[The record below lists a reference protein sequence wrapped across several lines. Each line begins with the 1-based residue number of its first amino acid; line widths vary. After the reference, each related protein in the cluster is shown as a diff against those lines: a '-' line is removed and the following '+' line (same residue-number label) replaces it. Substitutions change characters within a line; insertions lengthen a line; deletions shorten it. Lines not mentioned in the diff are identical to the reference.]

1 MAGIEGRPVRA
12 DIHVE
17 DALSLPSLAL
27 AIAACV
33 VGTVLTTRLGT
44 GTAGTLAG
52 AAIPPVIAAILTTRR
67 TGLSG
72 RLRVIAVVVL
82 TLAALFITIA
92 GFTVLESITRQS
104 LIADRPA
111 TFIELKGG
119 AEPTD
124 ARGSET
130 PSAITTEPSPGP
142 TDGSSPVPTENSN
155 VYVVES
161 GDTLSSIADRF
172 YDDPESWRAIAEAND
187 LADPDT
193 LAVGTRLEI
202 PPIPEATKST
212 EGTER

>member
-1 MAGIEGRPVRA
+1 MAGIEGRPARA
-12 DIHVE
+12 DTHVE

-27 AIAACV
+27 AVAACV

-52 AAIPPVIAAILTTRR
+52 AAIPPVIVAILTTGR

-92 GFTVLESITRQS
+92 VFTIPESITGRS
-104 LIADRPA
+104 LIAGRPA

-119 AEPTD
+119 AGPTD

-130 PSAITTEPSPGP
+130 PSAVTTDPSLGP
-142 TDGSSPVPTENSN
+142 TEATSPVPTEDSN
-155 VYVVES
+155 VYVVKS

-172 YDDPESWRAIAEAND
+172 YGDPELWRAIARANEV
-187 LADPDT
+187 ADPDT

-202 PPIPEATKST
+202 PPDPPRT
-212 EGTER
+212 EG